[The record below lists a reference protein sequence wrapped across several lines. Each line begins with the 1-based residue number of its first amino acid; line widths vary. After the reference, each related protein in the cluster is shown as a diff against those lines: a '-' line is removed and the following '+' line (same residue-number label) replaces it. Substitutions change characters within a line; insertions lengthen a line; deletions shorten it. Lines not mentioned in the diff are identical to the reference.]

1 MTETPPSVAE
11 TSIEQLRLHGQR
23 LQLLANPYVVGLATA
38 QVLTPEDLDVLR
50 SIPGTVPAD
59 LVALLDVRLQQAVE
73 EANTSFFRFD
83 LRTLEAFAEGSS
95 CTLNDGDTLL
105 SDLADEPTRKLRS
118 GGWRGHQRGGN
129 VYFSWSNLTTTSMLA
144 ISGTRFS

>member
-83 LRTLEAFAEGSS
+83 LRTLEAFHQLAYDACEG
-95 CTLNDGDTLL
+95 TLDGCDERKLTTAVANAVGDYKQRVDTLQAEL
-105 SDLADEPTRKLRS
+105 DAK
-118 GGWRGHQRGGN
+118 
-129 VYFSWSNLTTTSMLA
+129 
-144 ISGTRFS
+144 